1 MSKQD
6 NSHRDPQPES
16 PQVDPL
22 EETTE
27 GVAEQAT
34 TPDAGKQEPL
44 TPEQEIQNLRDELEQ
59 ANQRLLRVSA
69 DYQNFVRRAQQ
80 NLTDACQQQVM
91 DMTKALVTVLDHFDR
106 TLEVDV
112 ENIAGQSLLE
122 GVQIVRDEL
131 LRTFEQFGVVRLEVN
146 VGDVFD
152 PNRHEAL
159 MRQAGEVVEANHVV
173 AQLQP
178 GYILNEKTLRPAQ
191 VSIAE

>member
-1 MSKQD
+1 MNKQD
-6 NSHRDPQPES
+6 DNHRDPQLES
-16 PQVDPL
+16 PQANPP
-22 EETTE
+22 EEATE

-34 TPDAGKQEPL
+34 APDAEEQEPL

-80 NLTDACQQQVM
+80 NLTDARQQQVM

-112 ENIAGQSLLE
+112 KNTTGQSLLE

-131 LRTFEQFGVVRLEVN
+131 LRTLEQFGVVRLEVN
-146 VGDVFD
+146 IGDVFD

-159 MRQAGEVVEANHVV
+159 MRQAGEGIEPNHVV

-178 GYILNEKTLRPAQ
+178 GYILDKKTLRPAQ

>member
-1 MSKQD
+1 M
-6 NSHRDPQPES
+6 
-16 PQVDPL
+16 
-22 EETTE
+22 
-27 GVAEQAT
+27 
-34 TPDAGKQEPL
+34 
-44 TPEQEIQNLRDELEQ
+44 
-59 ANQRLLRVSA
+59 
-69 DYQNFVRRAQQ
+69 
-80 NLTDACQQQVM
+80 
-91 DMTKALVTVLDHFDR
+91 
-106 TLEVDV
+106 

-131 LRTFEQFGVVRLEVN
+131 LRTLEQFGVVRLEVN

-159 MRQAGEVVEANHVV
+159 MCQAGEGVEANHVV